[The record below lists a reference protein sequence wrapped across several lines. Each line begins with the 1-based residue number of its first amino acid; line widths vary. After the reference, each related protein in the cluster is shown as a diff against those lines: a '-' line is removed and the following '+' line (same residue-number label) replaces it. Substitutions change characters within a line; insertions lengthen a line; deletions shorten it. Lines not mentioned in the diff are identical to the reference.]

1 MGKLQEAIYG
11 KTRKPI
17 NEQDTTPMGSA
28 ALGSQELQAPPST
41 TMFVVVRM
49 SPDGIGAPVG
59 VYSDSSRAEAA
70 RDQVEPAQV
79 YELMLNAE
87 PEEN

>member
-11 KTRKPI
+11 KAKEQI
-17 NEQDTTPMGSA
+17 KEQDGAMAPSSTGPSN
-28 ALGSQELQAPPST
+28 LQAPPST

-79 YELMLNAE
+79 YELMLNAD